1 MTAIVIDSITIRQDS
16 EGRFCLNDLHKA
28 AGGKR
33 RHEPNLWLTNQ
44 TTRELIQELTTP
56 NTGIPVFESL
66 RGRYGGT
73 YVCKELVYAY
83 AMWISPQFHLKV
95 IRAYDRL
102 ATRGVAV
109 HESAAE
115 DLLKNPLKYMREVL
129 DQAEK
134 IKAERDGLVETVGQ
148 CQHTLGRFART
159 LPGVNLNKIKES
171 LLKLGYLYR
180 PQGTGSYRVYSKHRH
195 LFQEKH
201 LDQYGTIELFPTP
214 EGRAVL
220 AGLYKEGKLLMKKG
234 FSQNF

>member
-1 MTAIVIDSITIRQDS
+1 MTAIVIDSIAIRQDE

-28 AGGKR
+28 AGG
-33 RHEPNLWLTNQ
+33 EPKHRPGEWLKSGPTSQ
-44 TTRELIQELTTP
+44 LISE
-56 NTGIPVFESL
+56 IESANVIAVSTVM
-66 RGRYGGT
+66 GRNGGT

-115 DLLKNPLKYMREVL
+115 DLLKNPLKYMRELL

-220 AGLYKEGKLLMKKG
+220 AGLYMEGKLLMKKG